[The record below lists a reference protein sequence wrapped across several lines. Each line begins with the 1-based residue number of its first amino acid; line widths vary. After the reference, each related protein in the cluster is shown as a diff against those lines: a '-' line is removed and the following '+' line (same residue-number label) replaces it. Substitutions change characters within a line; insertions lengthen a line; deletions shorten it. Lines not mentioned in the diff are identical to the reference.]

1 MKYASTKLGLFAG
14 LLLVAACS
22 ADVPVSGTE
31 WRVESLGASTQPFAD
46 GNARVAFDEKG
57 RISAYAGCNRMGGS
71 YTVNGNELAI
81 SRMMSTRMAC
91 FPEQKMLDEQALAE
105 ALSKV
110 TRVTIAQ
117 DKAMLSSADGVVLVL
132 WRVK

>member
-1 MKYASTKLGLFAG
+1 MKCVRIRLGVLAG
-14 LLLVAACS
+14 LLSVAACS
-22 ADVPVSGTE
+22 SDVPISGSE
-31 WRVESLGASTQPFAD
+31 WRVESLGASTRPFAD

-57 RISAYAGCNRMGGS
+57 RISASAGCNRMGGE

-81 SRMMSTRMAC
+81 SRVMSTRMAC

-105 ALSKV
+105 ALSKA
-110 TRVTIAQ
+110 TRLTIAQ

>member
-1 MKYASTKLGLFAG
+1 MKYASTKLLLMAG
-14 LLLVAACS
+14 LLSLAACS

-91 FPEQKMLDEQALAE
+91 FPEQKIRDEQALAE
-105 ALSKV
+105 ALAKV